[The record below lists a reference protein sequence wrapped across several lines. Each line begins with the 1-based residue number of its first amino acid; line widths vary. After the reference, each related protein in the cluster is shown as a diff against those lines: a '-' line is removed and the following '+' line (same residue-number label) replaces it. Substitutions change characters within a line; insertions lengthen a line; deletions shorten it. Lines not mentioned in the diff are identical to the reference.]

1 MKTGTRSTALAVA
14 LLALAAGAALA
25 HGGATGIVK
34 ERMDAMTDISRNVK
48 SVGQMLKGTAA
59 YNPEEIKRA
68 ADAIAGHAGDA
79 MTELFPEG
87 SLKSPSEASPAI
99 WEEWPEFVT
108 FADSLETS
116 ARALEDLAAQDA
128 DQKSVAAAFGKV
140 AATCKTCHEA
150 FRIKK

>member
-1 MKTGTRSTALAVA
+1 MIIGTRSAALAVT
-14 LLALAAGAALA
+14 LVGLAAGAALA

-48 SVGQMLKGTAA
+48 SVGQMLKGTAV

-68 ADAIAGHAGDA
+68 ANAISGHAGDA

-87 SLKSPSEASPAI
+87 SLKSPSEASPTI